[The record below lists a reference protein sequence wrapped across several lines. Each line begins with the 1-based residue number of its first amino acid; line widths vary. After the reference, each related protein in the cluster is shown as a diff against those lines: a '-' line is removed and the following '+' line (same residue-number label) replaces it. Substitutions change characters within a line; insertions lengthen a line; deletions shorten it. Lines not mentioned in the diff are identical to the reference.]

1 MPFSFLNFNYCFLGF
16 FLLLCSFFIHH
27 SQSAV
32 SAENPYP
39 FAQMRPGDRCVVS
52 GMSLDHDDIVLLV
65 KGRRVPMKKEA
76 LEIFLDDGDRF
87 FSKFEPKGAL
97 FTEDLNLPERLS
109 MKWFIFGIYVLLGLI
124 FGAVTSH
131 CAVGKGLKP
140 IPWFFTGFFLSVVGY
155 IAVAVKKPEAG
166 GTVPG
171 GLGKVP
177 LTVNPSVCQGCGSEN
192 HPSAKSC
199 SNCGGALSPTSTSEV
214 DRVGAAQKTGGLHQ

>member
-1 MPFSFLNFNYCFLGF
+1 MAL
-16 FLLLCSFFIHH
+16 
-27 SQSAV
+27 

-52 GMSLDHDDIVLLV
+52 GMSLEHDDIVLLV

-76 LEIFLDDGDRF
+76 LEIFLEDRDRF
-87 FSKFEPKGAL
+87 FSRFEPKGAL
-97 FTEDLNLPERLS
+97 FTEDLRLPEQLS
-109 MKWFIFGIYVLLGLI
+109 MNWFIFGIYVLFGLL

-140 IPWFFTGFFLSVVGY
+140 IPWFFAGFFLSVAAY
-155 IAVAVKKPEAG
+155 IAVAVKKTETS

-177 LTVNPSVCQGCGSEN
+177 LTVKPSACQGCGNEN

-199 SNCGGALSPTSTSEV
+199 SNCGGALNPTSTSEV
-214 DRVGAAQKTGGLHQ
+214 DRLGDARNTGGPSQ